1 MMCSPESE
9 SIGETERAASI
20 LVASRRTVLP
30 NVRVLAPSSV
40 VGRSFLVGVWGEL
53 LFYFSDLSNAST
65 HPHHHAC
72 SKACEDTAQD
82 FPHENA
88 ADESS

>member
-1 MMCSPESE
+1 MMCSPESVE

-40 VGRSFLVGVWGEL
+40 VGRSFLVECGVSCCFIFQICPTRPPTLTTTLGL
-53 LFYFSDLSNAST
+53 
-65 HPHHHAC
+65 
-72 SKACEDTAQD
+72 
-82 FPHENA
+82 
-88 ADESS
+88 